1 MSSVPQLFTFVGKL
15 CPSDDSSE
23 RFTTFLKE
31 IDFNLPAVVWDWSAA
46 PPPPPPLSEV
56 GVLATIA
63 KQDPEGFSLAE
74 SALDDFFPRLEYVMS
89 KSYGSVIENKY
100 GPKFYVSK
108 HEASVAFL
116 ATQNFADPNSISAR
130 MIQARFSNYGRFSC
144 KAMKDFASDPT
155 NAAAGSAAPEE
166 ARRNNPGVDYNSQF
180 DRNIILIFATIFSE
194 SFGKETGVTPPE
206 VNVIDF
212 WQAQCEESLNYRAPI
227 PTQDWQR
234 DRQRLGETDARGNAV
249 EYRDVSPLV
258 AFGSLRQI
266 RDYST
271 NGLNFPEDASDASY
285 LTQLNNGWYPSR
297 ITSKFTRRKLFLIQ
311 MALSHALFGANNV
324 PINPAVLTRS
334 TFRIVKKDDV
344 SEPHFAKDHDVREN
358 NNNLVH
364 TMMRDVFC
372 NPVQSLTVEDVV
384 GDPSPF
390 DASDTLYDSTT
401 ESKPKDMS
409 APGSLLGRGNT
420 YKKETMASLGDSID
434 FTDTMSYRD
443 RSLEQWVYITSSD
456 SADTQPYVLFLS
468 NT

>member
-1 MSSVPQLFTFVGKL
+1 M
-15 CPSDDSSE
+15 
-23 RFTTFLKE
+23 
-31 IDFNLPAVVWDWSAA
+31 
-46 PPPPPPLSEV
+46 
-56 GVLATIA
+56 
-63 KQDPEGFSLAE
+63 
-74 SALDDFFPRLEYVMS
+74 
-89 KSYGSVIENKY
+89 IENKY
-100 GPKFYVSK
+100 GPKYYVSK

-116 ATQNFADPNSISAR
+116 STQNFEDPNSISAR

-155 NAAAGSAAPEE
+155 KAAAGSAAPEE

-212 WQAQCEESLNYRAPI
+212 WQVQCEEPLNYRAPI
-227 PTQDWQR
+227 PTEDWNR

-266 RDYST
+266 RDYAT
-271 NGLNFPEDASDASY
+271 NGLDFPEDASDVSY
-285 LTQLNNGWYPSR
+285 RTQIDNGWYPSR
-297 ITSKFTRRKLFLIQ
+297 ITSKVVGKAGPSFGRQRRKLRQERKLGILDGMFQ
-311 MALSHALFGANNV
+311 ALGINT
-324 PINPAVLTRS
+324 NPAVLTRS

-344 SEPHFAKDHDVREN
+344 SEPHFAKDRDMREEN
-358 NNNLVH
+358 GNLVH
-364 TMMRDVFC
+364 TMIRDTFC
-372 NPVQSLTVEDVV
+372 NPVHSLTVEDVV

-390 DASDTLYDSTT
+390 DASDTLYDSTV
-401 ESKPKDMS
+401 ESRPKDMS

-434 FTDTMSYRD
+434 FTDTLSYRD
-443 RSLEQWVYITSSD
+443 RSLEQWVYITSGDEGQTVGFHRLGDLRVFPDLVCNEFVEQPCGYSRA
-456 SADTQPYVLFLS
+456 SASGSSTVWTSFLQTHTAFYNFGS
-468 NT
+468 FNFAGIFGRR